1 MAAGQVD
8 IAMDA
13 RMETY
18 DIAPLLPIIEG
29 AGGVV
34 STWTRGDAAK
44 GGNVI
49 AASSHGLLEE
59 ALAVIAG

>member
-1 MAAGQVD
+1 
-8 IAMDA
+8 
-13 RMETY
+13 METY

-29 AGGVV
+29 AGGVI